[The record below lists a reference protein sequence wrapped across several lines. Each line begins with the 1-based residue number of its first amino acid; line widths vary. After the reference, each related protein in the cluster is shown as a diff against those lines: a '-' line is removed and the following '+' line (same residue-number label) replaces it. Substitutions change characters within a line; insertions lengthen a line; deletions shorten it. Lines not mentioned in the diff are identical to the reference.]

1 MVLFA
6 IESDERSKKLT
17 IPAMNSSEMV
27 IAWWLRKLRLPN
39 KLCTFTKALRYL
51 APTSDPQRSYGNV
64 EGFHLS

>member
-1 MVLFA
+1 
-6 IESDERSKKLT
+6 
-17 IPAMNSSEMV
+17 MNSSEMV